1 VAGYHALSQLYL
13 ALKNSTFQFLYGIDV
28 RKGPADGDLIQV
40 IGPLKPGDQIV
51 KRATDEV
58 REGTIVRASSK

>member
-1 VAGYHALSQLYL
+1 MKAL
-13 ALKNSTFQFLYGIDV
+13 
-28 RKGPADGDLIQV
+28 RKGPSDGDLTQV

-58 REGTIVRASSK
+58 REGTIVRAPSK